1 MFRFSILIVSNP
13 HRPKFPTTP
22 LGDEW
27 CPSPSWKPL
36 KSTSPVNCNSPRILA
51 TDVLQVGPGKPP
63 SVSVSSPGGLSADFT
78 DITLSNMRR
87 TIAKRL
93 SESKSSIPHYYL
105 TSECHIDALL
115 GYDDYG
121 AYRTL
126 SFIIC
131 LTLLEFAKN

>member
-1 MFRFSILIVSNP
+1 MVSE
-13 HRPKFPTTP
+13 P
-22 LGDEW
+22 LLETI
-27 CPSPSWKPL
+27 KE
-36 KSTSPVNCNSPRILA
+36 SPVNCNSPRILA

-121 AYRTL
+121 AYRA
-126 SFIIC
+126 FIIYY
-131 LTLLEFAKN
+131 LSHY